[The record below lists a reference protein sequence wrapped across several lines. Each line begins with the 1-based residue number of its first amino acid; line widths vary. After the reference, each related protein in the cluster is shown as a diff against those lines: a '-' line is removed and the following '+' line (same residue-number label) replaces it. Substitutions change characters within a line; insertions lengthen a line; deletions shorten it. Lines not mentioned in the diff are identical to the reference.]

1 MTGEIRDG
9 FQPSLPHLAAGC
21 LPPEMDDEGA
31 ACMAHTP
38 PHAPGPLVTFA
49 HCGPAGATPH
59 SPSVSPLLPVPVGP
73 GAKVWALPPTPCI
86 ECQMEMVHE
95 CPEDGNDEV
104 KQLAAEEYSRRNP
117 GQPEISYVVITKED
131 VIEAI
136 EKIPIGSA
144 PGPDGVVPCLLK
156 KAKRSVANMLAD
168 IYQQSIETGE
178 IPQILKMGLISP
190 IHKGDSA
197 SDPANFR
204 PISLTSH
211 LSKTEERIVRKTLVA
226 FLEVNDKMDP
236 NQHGSRQGRSTLSQL
251 LEHHD
256 EIVDILEKGENV
268 DCIYTDFSKA
278 FHKCDLGILMHK
290 LKALGITGRLARWIH
305 SFLSRRKQKIVVDGI
320 TSKDTDVTSGVPEGT
335 VLGPL
340 LFLIYISDIGQ
351 NISSSKKVYV
361 DDTKLIKAVTD
372 EKDCEDLQ
380 EELDILYKW
389 ADENN
394 MQFNG
399 KKFQVVRYGK
409 DENLKNETLYF
420 TENTENIAR
429 GKT

>member
-1 MTGEIRDG
+1 M
-9 FQPSLPHLAAGC
+9 
-21 LPPEMDDEGA
+21 
-31 ACMAHTP
+31 
-38 PHAPGPLVTFA
+38 
-49 HCGPAGATPH
+49 
-59 SPSVSPLLPVPVGP
+59 
-73 GAKVWALPPTPCI
+73 
-86 ECQMEMVHE
+86 
-95 CPEDGNDEV
+95 
-104 KQLAAEEYSRRNP
+104 
-117 GQPEISYVVITKED
+117 ITKDD

-136 EKIPIGSA
+136 EKIPNQAA

-156 KAKRSVANMLAD
+156 KAKSSVARMLAD

-178 IPQILKMGLISP
+178 IPEIMKMGLISP

-211 LSKTEERIVRKTLVA
+211 LAKTEERIVRKTLVG

-251 LEHHD
+251 LEHHH
-256 EIVDILEKGENV
+256 EIVEILEKGENV

-290 LKALGITGRLARWIH
+290 LKILGITGRLARWIF
-305 SFLSRRKQKIVVDGI
+305 SFLSSRKQKVVVDGI
-320 TSKDTDVTSGVPEGT
+320 SSKNTNVTSGVPEGT

-340 LFLIYISDIGQ
+340 LFLIYISDIGE
-351 NISSSKKVYV
+351 NITSSKKVYV
-361 DDTKLIKAVTD
+361 DDTKLIKPVKNESD
-372 EKDCEDLQ
+372 VEDMQ
-380 EELDILYKW
+380 KELDILYEW
-389 ADENN
+389 AEENN
-394 MQFNG
+394 MKFNG

-420 TENTENIAR
+420 TENTENIVERQEVVRDLGVMMSDDRSFKDQIEKGAKKVKQ
-429 GKT
+429 KTG